1 MLAVSLSLREIV
13 LLLAYAIEILCSSED
28 GAGRL
33 ENVVDA
39 VALVIADVDGAVI
52 QGSKDLLPCLNTV
65 SLAQN
70 TLARSL
76 LPTYQYKLLH
86 NTPVLDGITQQ
97 IRIVANGT
105 SVLVERNAAQDM
117 RRRLDSSLAVTGVL
131 VVHQVQAEP
140 GRHAFLASVLR
151 QNGGG
156 LLVEQGGESGTRAAQ
171 DGGVQLVA
179 ARTGDEDQ
187 DVAVG
192 EVWEVVVHGG
202 GRRG

>member
-1 MLAVSLSLREIV
+1 
-13 LLLAYAIEILCSSED
+13 
-28 GAGRL
+28 
-33 ENVVDA
+33 
-39 VALVIADVDGAVI
+39 
-52 QGSKDLLPCLNTV
+52 
-65 SLAQN
+65 
-70 TLARSL
+70 
-76 LPTYQYKLLH
+76 
-86 NTPVLDGITQQ
+86 
-97 IRIVANGT
+97 
-105 SVLVERNAAQDM
+105 M
-117 RRRLDSSLAVTGVL
+117 RRRLDSSLAVAGVL

-156 LLVEQGGESGTRAAQ
+156 LLVEQGGERGTRAAQ

-202 GRRG
+202 GRI